1 MLYAQHRINEI
12 NKDAPEYIAHLMSDE
27 HQELLASIARKH
39 MIDIRHTLHQSKFA
53 VERAFDGLAKEKKA
67 VILAYANT
75 DTADLLDPNPTTRKN
90 RQSHSRIAR
99 NRQRISGKYHNRRF

>member
-12 NKDAPEYIAHLMSDE
+12 NKNAPEYIAHLMSDE

-53 VERAFDGLAKEKKA
+53 VEPLRSSFVSKD
-67 VILAYANT
+67 IRS
-75 DTADLLDPNPTTRKN
+75 PC
-90 RQSHSRIAR
+90 
-99 NRQRISGKYHNRRF
+99 